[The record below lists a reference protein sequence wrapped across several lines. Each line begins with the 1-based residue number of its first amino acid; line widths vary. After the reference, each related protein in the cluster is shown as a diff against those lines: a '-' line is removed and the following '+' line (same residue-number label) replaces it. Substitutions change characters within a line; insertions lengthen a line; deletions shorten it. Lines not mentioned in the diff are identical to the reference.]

1 MNFYELDGHKDL
13 ARDPSTNAVLNVN
26 TLEYQQYLA
35 RREVKSEKN
44 DKIQNI
50 EDDFANMK
58 NELKEIKSIG
68 EKFNK
73 ELVVY
78 LSMGFGNPY
87 GEPWSFEIV
96 EKWIDKLSEINI
108 NIISISDTIGLAKK
122 SISKNPKKIQ
132 KS

>member
-26 TLEYQQYLA
+26 SLEYQQYLA

-58 NELKEIKSIG
+58 SELNEIKSLL
-68 EKFNK
+68 K
-73 ELVVY
+73 ELIHGSWY
-78 LSMGFGNPY
+78 YRTKQL
-87 GEPWSFEIV
+87 I
-96 EKWIDKLSEINI
+96 K
-108 NIISISDTIGLAKK
+108 TICLY
-122 SISKNPKKIQ
+122 
-132 KS
+132 

>member
-35 RREVKSEKN
+35 RREVKSDKN

-58 NELKEIKSIG
+58 SELKEIKSLL
-68 EKFNK
+68 K
-73 ELVVY
+73 ELIHGSWHY
-78 LSMGFGNPY
+78 RIKQP
-87 GEPWSFEIV
+87 I
-96 EKWIDKLSEINI
+96 KAICIC
-108 NIISISDTIGLAKK
+108 
-122 SISKNPKKIQ
+122 
-132 KS
+132 